1 MLGEGNPLRT
11 HLMPIRRQLSILACI
26 FACGHIAFYGASYL
40 PRLASAFSG
49 NLAFSLGLAALITA
63 LMVVLWVTSAQRVKH
78 AMKAASWKR
87 VQRLAYPF
95 YVLTY
100 VHLALL
106 LMPSAVAGNEVAVL
120 SIAVYSVVMGAY
132 VVLRLRK
139 AAADRLAE
147 PAAAASDL
155 DLEAAPA

>member
-1 MLGEGNPLRT
+1 M
-11 HLMPIRRQLSILACI
+11 
-26 FACGHIAFYGASYL
+26 GHIAFYAASYV
-40 PRLASAFSG
+40 PRLTSAFTG

-63 LMVVLWVTSAQRVKH
+63 LMAVLWVTSFSAVKH

-106 LMPSAVAGNEVAVL
+106 LMPSALAGNDVAVL
-120 SIAVYSVVMGAY
+120 SIAVYSIVMGAY

-139 AAADRLAE
+139 ALADRRTEAT
-147 PAAAASDL
+147 AATPDL
-155 DLEAAPA
+155 DLEAVAA